1 MHADMLIG
9 FHPETASFG
18 PGRRF
23 RFFAIVAQ
31 PFTLLRNSSI
41 MPAVAVTASQWVA
54 KTLRPCPEPIRLRRI
69 RMDTNWC
76 PLRESYMG
84 DTLHTQVLIIGGGST
99 GTGIARDLALRGVQC
114 VLAEYRDLNA
124 GASGANH
131 GLLHSGGR
139 YVFSDQDSASECRD
153 EGELLK
159 ELAPHCIEDTG
170 GLFVAVEGDDEKY
183 VADFPQLCSRCRIPV
198 QALDVQE
205 ARELEPAL
213 SDKLIAAYLVADAS
227 IDPFKLTMENMA
239 QAQALGSILLRF
251 TKVVGFE
258 KGDQKIRA
266 ARMQNIITGEE
277 IIIEAEQ
284 VVNATGAWA
293 GVVAGLAGVSIDI
306 IYSKGSLIVTH
317 NRITERVVNR
327 LRPSASADIL
337 VPGGTVSI
345 LGTTSVRIDDLNQI
359 YPTAYEVDNMV
370 GEAVKMIP
378 ALETVRYIRAY
389 AGVRPLVGSQS
400 ASDDRSVSRSFALID
415 HSEDGLDN
423 FTTISGGKL
432 TTYRLMAEKTA
443 DLVCARLGVDK
454 PCLTRTQ
461 PLAVSQPAKWT
472 QPGLAPKLWLKHH
485 EPEDILMCE
494 CEMVPKSAV
503 DDIIDSIREHG
514 GQPDLKAIALRS
526 RIGKGACQGTFCG
539 VRVTA
544 YMYDRGDLA
553 PEESMANLRGF
564 LNQRWKGQHPTL
576 WDKQLVQAELLEAL
590 YCGFFGL
597 EL

>member
-1 MHADMLIG
+1 MLK
-9 FHPETASFG
+9 S
-18 PGRRF
+18 
-23 RFFAIVAQ
+23 Q
-31 PFTLLRNSSI
+31 PAEAFQIKPKNVSMR
-41 MPAVAVTASQWVA
+41 
-54 KTLRPCPEPIRLRRI
+54 KTL
-69 RMDTNWC
+69 N
-76 PLRESYMG
+76 
-84 DTLHTQVLIIGGGST
+84 TQVLIIGGGST

-114 VLAEYRDLNA
+114 ILAEYRDLNA

-139 YVFSDQDSASECRD
+139 YVFADQGSAAECRE

-159 ELAPHCIEDTG
+159 KLAPHCIEDTG

-183 VADFPQLCSRCRIPV
+183 VVDFPHLCAQCRISV
-198 QALDVQE
+198 QELDVKE

-213 SDKLIAAYLVADAS
+213 SDKLIAAYMVADAS

-239 QAQALGSILLRF
+239 QAQELGSTLLRF

-258 KGDQKIRA
+258 KSNQKIRA
-266 ARMQNIITGEE
+266 ARLQNIITGEE
-277 IIIEAEQ
+277 LIIEAEQ

-293 GVVAGLAGVSIDI
+293 GVVAGLAGATIDI
-306 IYSKGSLIVTH
+306 VYSKGSLIVTH

-345 LGTTSVRIDDLNQI
+345 LGTTSIRIENLDQI
-359 YPTAYEVDNMV
+359 YPTVEEVDAMV

-378 ALETVRYIRAY
+378 ALETARYIRAY
-389 AGVRPLVGSQS
+389 AGVRPLVGSRS
-400 ASDDRSVSRSFALID
+400 ASDDRSISRSFALID
-415 HSEDGLDN
+415 HREDGLEN

-443 DLVCARLGVDK
+443 DLVCRRLGVSR
-454 PCLTRTQ
+454 PCLTRTES
-461 PLAVSQPAKWT
+461 LAVSQPAKWT

-485 EPEDILMCE
+485 EAEDILLCE

-503 DDIIDSIREHG
+503 DAIIDSIREQD
-514 GQPDLKAIALRS
+514 GQPDLAAIALRS

-539 VRVTA
+539 VRVTS
-544 YMYDRGDLA
+544 YLYDQGELE
-553 PEESMANLRGF
+553 PEQSLTNLRDF
-564 LNQRWKGQHPTL
+564 LSRRWKGQHPTL

>member
-1 MHADMLIG
+1 M
-9 FHPETASFG
+9 
-18 PGRRF
+18 
-23 RFFAIVAQ
+23 
-31 PFTLLRNSSI
+31 N
-41 MPAVAVTASQWVA
+41 
-54 KTLRPCPEPIRLRRI
+54 
-69 RMDTNWC
+69 
-76 PLRESYMG
+76 
-84 DTLHTQVLIIGGGST
+84 TQVLIIGGGAT
-99 GTGIARDLALRGVQC
+99 GTGIARDLALRGVEC
-114 VLAEYRDLNA
+114 ILVERRDINA

-139 YVFSDQDSASECRD
+139 YVFADQESAKECRQ

-159 ELAPHCIEDTG
+159 RLAPHCIEDTG
-170 GLFVAVEGDDEKY
+170 GLFIAVEGDDETY
-183 VADFPQLCSRCRIPV
+183 VADFPHLCSQCNIQVQPV
-198 QALDVQE
+198 DVKE

-213 SDKLIAAYLVADAS
+213 SDKLIAAYMVADAS
-227 IDPFKLTMENMA
+227 IDPFKLSMENMA
-239 QAQALGSILLRF
+239 QAQELGSTLLRF

-258 KGDQKIRA
+258 KSNHKIQA
-266 ARMQNIITGEE
+266 AHLQNIITGEE
-277 IIIEAEQ
+277 FIIEAEQ
-284 VVNATGAWA
+284 VINATGAWA
-293 GVVAGLAGVSIDI
+293 GVVAALAGAAIDI

-345 LGTTSVRIDDLNQI
+345 LGTTSIRIDHLDQV
-359 YPTAYEVDNMV
+359 YPTVEEVDTMV

-378 ALETVRYIRAY
+378 ALQTMRYIRAY
-389 AGVRPLVGSQS
+389 SGVRPLVGSQS
-400 ASDDRSVSRSFALID
+400 VADDRSISRSFALID
-415 HSEDGLDN
+415 HREDDLEN
-423 FTTISGGKL
+423 FATISGGKL

-443 DLVCARLGVDK
+443 DLICRRMGVSR

-461 PLAVSQPAKWT
+461 PLEVTQPAKWT
-472 QPGLAPKLWLKHH
+472 QPGLAPRLWLKHH
-485 EPEDILMCE
+485 EPEDILLCE

-503 DDIIDSIREHG
+503 DAIIDSIREQN

-539 VRVTA
+539 IRVTS
-544 YMYDRGDLA
+544 YMYDQGEL
-553 PEESMANLRGF
+553 ESEQSLTNLRDF
-564 LNQRWKGQHPTL
+564 LSQRWKGQHPTL

>member
-1 MHADMLIG
+1 M
-9 FHPETASFG
+9 SN
-18 PGRRF
+18 
-23 RFFAIVAQ
+23 
-31 PFTLLRNSSI
+31 TLS
-41 MPAVAVTASQWVA
+41 
-54 KTLRPCPEPIRLRRI
+54 
-69 RMDTNWC
+69 
-76 PLRESYMG
+76 
-84 DTLHTQVLIIGGGST
+84 TQVLVIGGGST

-114 VLAEYRDLNA
+114 ILAESRDINA

-139 YVFSDQDSASECRD
+139 YVFTDPGSASECRE
-153 EGELLK
+153 EGEILK
-159 ELAPHCIEDTG
+159 KMAPHCIEDTG
-170 GLFVAVEGDDEKY
+170 GLFVAVEGDDEKF
-183 VADFPQLCSRCRIPV
+183 VADFPHLCTQCKISV
-198 QALDVQE
+198 QELDVKE
-205 ARELEPAL
+205 ARELEPSL
-213 SDKLIAAYLVADAS
+213 SDKLIAAYMVADAS
-227 IDPFKLTMENMA
+227 IDPFKLSMENMA
-239 QAQALGSILLRF
+239 QAQELGSTLLRF

-258 KGDQKIRA
+258 ITGKKIRA
-266 ARMQNIITGEE
+266 ARLQNIITGEE
-277 IIIEAEQ
+277 LTIEAEQ

-293 GVVAGLAGVSIDI
+293 GVVAGLAGAAIDI

-345 LGTTSVRIDDLNQI
+345 LGTTSIRIDSLDQI
-359 YPTAYEVDNMV
+359 YPTVEEVDTMV

-378 ALETVRYIRAY
+378 DLETVRYIRAY
-389 AGVRPLVGSQS
+389 AGVRPLVGSRS
-400 ASDDRSVSRSFALID
+400 GSDDRSVSRSFALID
-415 HSEDGLDN
+415 HSEEGLEN

-432 TTYRLMAEKTA
+432 TTYRLMAEKTT
-443 DLVCARLGVDK
+443 DLVCRRLGVAS

-461 PLAVSQPAKWT
+461 PLALSQPAKWT
-472 QPGLAPKLWLKHH
+472 QPGLAPKIWLKHH
-485 EPEDILMCE
+485 EQEDILLCE

-503 DDIIDSIREHG
+503 DDIIDSIREQN

-539 VRVTA
+539 VRVTS
-544 YMYDRGDLA
+544 YMFDRGELE
-553 PEESMANLRGF
+553 PEESLTGLRGF

-576 WDKQLVQAELLEAL
+576 WDKQLIQAELLEAL